1 MSFQQSGPNASA
13 YIGVVNDVGGS
24 QYSVNGN
31 EVFQIFDLYIT
42 VDTHNKI
49 IAGNNRLPYIEREDP
64 HEALIRRKKHFGV
77 IYIYID
83 MYYVNRTEG
92 YPQPV
97 PYTW

>member
-42 VDTHNKI
+42 VNTHNKI
-49 IAGNNRLPYIEREDP
+49 IAGNNNTFNLGTSDTDS
-64 HEALIRRKKHFGV
+64 ALITRKTNIF
-77 IYIYID
+77 IYNI
-83 MYYVNRTEG
+83 
-92 YPQPV
+92 
-97 PYTW
+97 